1 MTDPIDNPI
10 PLSFPTTSPAGA
22 RAGNGKRG
30 LLRERF
36 DAEKDS
42 VIESALGKQE
52 SWAKKVGAGNSGVML
67 DDIPRLIAILGLRLV
82 DKNKFC
88 VDKAVFESYRT
99 LAAAAISDPK
109 KLEWEEE

>member
-1 MTDPIDNPI
+1 M
-10 PLSFPTTSPAGA
+10 SFP
-22 RAGNGKRG
+22 KRG

-52 SWAKKVGAGNSGVML
+52 SWAKKVGAGASGVML
-67 DDIPRLIAILGLRLV
+67 DDIAKLIAVLGLKLV
-82 DKNKFC
+82 DCKKVC
-88 VDKAVFESYRT
+88 VDKAVYESYRI

-109 KLEWEEE
+109 KLEWDEE